1 MTPFELNVDLFFIIA
16 LMLTGFW
23 LEGIN
28 GKHGLWD
35 ELLTPVPMALAGM
48 MVLVE
53 RAWARKQ
60 GSSMPCS
67 AWRSFS

>member
-1 MTPFELNVDLFFIIA
+1 MTPCELQADLIFIIA

-35 ELLTPVPMALAGM
+35 ELITPVPMAIAGV
-48 MVLVE
+48 MVLLE
-53 RAWARKQ
+53 RAAWA
-60 GSSMPCS
+60 
-67 AWRSFS
+67 